1 MSVNVVSSTSSPVKP
16 VSSNIFPADA
26 AKTAFIV
33 VGLAI
38 VASTRVNITSF
49 PANVAKSS
57 SGIYFSADNS
67 LHSDSCQE
75 NVWMGGATMP
85 PEKLNSLNCI
95 DEIANLKDDWNG
107 NGANAFSADFLDKMR
122 GVVTHLQRQP
132 EIFPTAQDSIQ
143 FEYENSIG
151 DYLEI
156 EFFETGRIKL
166 FSHTHKGESSSYD
179 IQSKDIDRV
188 VTEFYERKV

>member
-1 MSVNVVSSTSSPVKP
+1 MSVNVVSSTSSSVRP
-16 VSSNIFPADA
+16 VSDNIFPVNA

-33 VGLAI
+33 GFAI
-38 VASTRVNITSF
+38 IASTGVHTTSF
-49 PANVAKSS
+49 PANSAKSG
-57 SGIYFSADNS
+57 SGGYFFVDNS
-67 LHSDSCQE
+67 FNNASGQE
-75 NVWMGGATMP
+75 NVWMGGAMMP
-85 PEKLNSLNCI
+85 PEKLNNLNCI
-95 DEIANLKDDWNG
+95 DEIANLKDNWNG

-122 GVVTHLQRQP
+122 GIVTHLQRQP

-143 FEYENSIG
+143 FEYENSVG